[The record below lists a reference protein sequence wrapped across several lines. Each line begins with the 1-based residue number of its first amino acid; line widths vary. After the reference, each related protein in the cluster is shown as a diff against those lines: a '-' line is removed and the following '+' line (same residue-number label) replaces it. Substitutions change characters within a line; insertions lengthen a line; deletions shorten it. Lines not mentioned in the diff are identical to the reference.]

1 MVEHCIHIAGVIG
14 SNPIPPTRGSK
25 RKSNGASRKGRRPQV
40 PALPTMNQNCQRQH
54 GSWQIINNIMIFEVF
69 LDQLTL
75 NLSQERKISFASK
88 AAKEGAMAKGAGVK
102 LQEELFL
109 EKTIGVFTQNELTQ
123 KIERAIENKKPL
135 RIKHGIDP
143 TSKGLHLGHYVVLR
157 KLRVLQKLG
166 HQIIFLVGDFTAMIG
181 DPSDKASERKPLT
194 EEEVKENVKGFK
206 KQIGKFLDLSGQRGL
221 KGVKMVYNSQ
231 WLKKMSLNKF
241 LPLTSLITVSQ
252 MLERENFAK
261 RFKENKPISIREFLY
276 PFLQGY
282 DSVELEADI
291 EIGGTDQTFNMLVG
305 RQIQEVYHQK
315 PQVVITL
322 PLLLDMQGKKM
333 SKSVGNCIFL
343 ADKPTDVFGKIMSI
357 SDNLLKD
364 YFLFLTDISFSD
376 WQRIENEMKIGYNPK
391 KIKEV
396 LAQLVTAELYTSEI
410 AITEK
415 EKFNRLFS
423 QKIITSKDVQEIITE
438 RPIKLIDLLLEK
450 KIIKSKS
457 QLRRLITEKAIKLI
471 KGNKQTTISNP
482 DYLIKESGSIF
493 KVGKKIFI
501 KVVF

>member
-1 MVEHCIHIAGVIG
+1 
-14 SNPIPPTRGSK
+14 
-25 RKSNGASRKGRRPQV
+25 
-40 PALPTMNQNCQRQH
+40 
-54 GSWQIINNIMIFEVF
+54 MIFEVF

-322 PLLLDMQGKKM
+322 PLLLDIQGKKM

-343 ADKPTDVFGKIMSI
+343 ADKPKDVFGKIMSI